1 MWLIELM
8 MLVGN
13 KHKRRTS
20 NFVADNLIS
29 WEHTTAVRNL
39 NILVDDSMISRALKL
54 AKEDWDSQSYCKHR
68 YQHMKNEHTCDYLES
83 EAAKSWTRRIASWI
97 LRQLCMTYHSRWLF
111 RVTSRSFFFF
121 GASETTKLSS
131 IGLQYRLPRCYDITQ
146 YFGTGDYWRPSS
158 LISRKACFS
167 SPMQT
172 CSCDEK
178 DSWCSYV
185 SRRWTWSWQVIL
197 FMLITIF

>member
-29 WEHTTAVRNL
+29 WEHTTAVWNL

-83 EAAKSWTRRIASWI
+83 EAVQSWTRRIASWI
-97 LRQLCMTYHSRWLF
+97 LRQPSTTYHSRWLF
-111 RVTSRSFFFF
+111 RITSRSHFSFAPVKQWSCLLLDCST
-121 GASETTKLSS
+121 GCLDAMTSHNILAQVTIEDHPHLLAGKHASVHPCKHAAVMKKIVDVLM
-131 IGLQYRLPRCYDITQ
+131 
-146 YFGTGDYWRPSS
+146 
-158 LISRKACFS
+158 SRGVEPEVDK
-167 SPMQT
+167 
-172 CSCDEK
+172 
-178 DSWCSYV
+178 
-185 SRRWTWSWQVIL
+185 
-197 FMLITIF
+197 

>member
-1 MWLIELM
+1 
-8 MLVGN
+8 
-13 KHKRRTS
+13 
-20 NFVADNLIS
+20 
-29 WEHTTAVRNL
+29 
-39 NILVDDSMISRALKL
+39 
-54 AKEDWDSQSYCKHR
+54 
-68 YQHMKNEHTCDYLES
+68 MKNEHNCDYLES

-111 RVTSRSFFFF
+111 RVRSRSFFF

-185 SRRWTWSWQVIL
+185 SRSWTWSWQVIP
-197 FMLITIF
+197 FMLISDNHFLRHSWWKLQPPLYQFLTSVTSSEQVPFHIFEIHSISHTNYWVWLHNGLWPGQYKLMTD